1 MAKKIAIAAL
11 VLFLILFAVI
21 QGRYINSTYDEL
33 SGAADNIG
41 LNLEKKDLQQ
51 TNNSIDEFGSIWE
64 ENSDIWMT
72 LMLHEHVD
80 SVYKNYLLMKEFARE
95 GDLKNAAVYLQQL
108 QYSLRDVNDL
118 DQLNVKNIF

>member
-21 QGRYINSTYDEL
+21 QGRYISSTYDEL

-41 LNLEKKDLQQ
+41 LNIEKKDLQQ
-51 TNNSIDEFGSIWE
+51 TNNSINEFGRIWE

-80 SVYKNYLLMKEFARE
+80 SVYENYILMKEFARE
-95 GDLKNAAVYLQQL
+95 GDLKNTAVYLKQL
-108 QYSLRDVNDL
+108 QYALQDVNDL

>member
-41 LNLEKKDLQQ
+41 LNIEKKDLQQ